1 MTSRFIGVGGWQ
13 GGWGWVGW
21 GCGLGWGVV
30 GVRVGEKREERG
42 ENRGF

>member
-1 MTSRFIGVGGWQ
+1 MVGKGA
-13 GGWGWVGW
+13 GVGW

-42 ENRGF
+42 ENSGF